1 MKSPP
6 VLYASC
12 VLAPVVMLH
21 IQMDLAAPCIMQSE
35 DSFRLNWTSPWS
47 TIFDSCL
54 ASPRLPRP
62 PRPPLYQRACMPA
75 DLSATRRSLSS
86 HRLAALLWSW
96 ACADG
101 RQRKQLLKY
110 MPPTPSSSGAT
121 AQYTVVAAPCC
132 CGQRSTR
139 KEMRVQRATR
149 ETTRQHRPA
158 GGDGIQRAR
167 SLSPVQTGAE
177 NERRTPTAPRRPLWE
192 ADIDTRAE
200 REINSEEQ
208 KHPPA
213 LPSPCSPW
221 WLGHITM
228 GTA

>member
-1 MKSPP
+1 MKPPP
-6 VLYASC
+6 VLYALC

-132 CGQRSTR
+132 MDLVNGL
-139 KEMRVQRATR
+139 AR
-149 ETTRQHRPA
+149 EKTKVISHQLRWMEVYIMFPGCTALEVTPW
-158 GGDGIQRAR
+158 G
-167 SLSPVQTGAE
+167 
-177 NERRTPTAPRRPLWE
+177 ERRRWSSLLKRTLQSLARL
-192 ADIDTRAE
+192 
-200 REINSEEQ
+200 
-208 KHPPA
+208 
-213 LPSPCSPW
+213 
-221 WLGHITM
+221 
-228 GTA
+228 